1 MKSAPQTKRKA
12 LQKKETKNPANEP
25 QPLKLKN
32 VLTVANIQNQKI
44 ERIPFSESWLD
55 AFGNPQDRGVWFIW
69 GGSGSGKSTF
79 VMKLAKTLAEEYKT
93 HYNLLEEETDDSDY
107 IDRTLLCG
115 MNEVQ
120 DNFHTSNYTY
130 IELLAFL
137 NKRNPPKVV
146 VIDSITYMTKDFE
159 QYMELKTLC
168 NKKQIILIL
177 IGHAEG
183 KNPRTEFEKSIMY
196 DAKMKVFVTG
206 YLAICKGR
214 TIGKNGGR
222 FIVWQEGYDK
232 LNGQTEID

>member
-1 MKSAPQTKRKA
+1 MDPAPQTKRKA
-12 LQKKETKNPANEP
+12 LNKDTKTNNNES

-32 VLTVANIQNQKI
+32 VLTVANIQNQNI
-44 ERIPFSESWLD
+44 VRIPFRGDWLD
-55 AFGNPQDRGVWFIW
+55 AFGSPQDRGVWFVW

-79 VMKLAKTLAEEYKT
+79 VMQLAKALSEDYKT

-107 IDRTLLCG
+107 IDRTVICG
-115 MNEVQ
+115 MNEVE
-120 DNFHTSNYTY
+120 DNFYTSSYTFTE
-130 IELLAFL
+130 IMAFL
-137 NKRNPPKVV
+137 TKRHPPKVV

-159 QYMELKTLC
+159 QYMELKALC

-196 DAKMKVFVTG
+196 DAKMKIFVTG

-222 FIVWQEGYDK
+222 KIVWQEGYNK